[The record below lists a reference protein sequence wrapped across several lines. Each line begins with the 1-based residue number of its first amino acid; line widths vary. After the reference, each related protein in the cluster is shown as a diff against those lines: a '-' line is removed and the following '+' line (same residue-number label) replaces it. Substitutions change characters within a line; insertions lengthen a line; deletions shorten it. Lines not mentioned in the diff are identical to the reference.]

1 MKWRMNHKNYESTD
15 SETNADNDVE
25 PFRSFRGLLKKP
37 IVDEAWLQK
46 TVDDREKMKDLQ
58 QRWDETKPVTV

>member
-37 IVDEAWLQK
+37 IVDEAWL
-46 TVDDREKMKDLQ
+46 
-58 QRWDETKPVTV
+58 